1 MLRSLA
7 IFEGLQLIKCRYETS
22 TEPTMTLAGVDG
34 VLKLNVQKSNEG
46 EKSKNDMPMLKKV
59 LVQLLVEVKTGRKLR
74 TQMPNHHANVSGRRT
89 TREREEGRLG
99 RNLKTLTTMLNV
111 CELYLFF
118 LLDYAVRL
126 YTGCYNTLD
135 TTTSYN
141 DAGK

>member
-1 MLRSLA
+1 MLRSPT

-34 VLKLNVQKSNEG
+34 VLKLNVQKSSEG

-89 TREREEGRLG
+89 TRERGEGRLG

-118 LLDYAVRL
+118 FARL
-126 YTGCYNTLD
+126 CCKIIYGVL
-135 TTTSYN
+135 
-141 DAGK
+141 

>member
-46 EKSKNDMPMLKKV
+46 EKSKNDMQMLKRV

-74 TQMPNHHANVSGRRT
+74 TQMPHHHAKAGLERYPQEDSQVS
-89 TREREEGRLG
+89 
-99 RNLKTLTTMLNV
+99 
-111 CELYLFF
+111 
-118 LLDYAVRL
+118 D
-126 YTGCYNTLD
+126 
-135 TTTSYN
+135 
-141 DAGK
+141 

>member
-1 MLRSLA
+1 MLCSPA

-118 LLDYAVRL
+118 FARL
-126 YTGCYNTLD
+126 CCKIIYGVL
-135 TTTSYN
+135 
-141 DAGK
+141 

>member
-74 TQMPNHHANVSGRRT
+74 TQIPNHHANVSGRRT
-89 TREREEGRLG
+89 TGEREEGRLG

-118 LLDYAVRL
+118 FARL
-126 YTGCYNTLD
+126 CCKIIYGVL
-135 TTTSYN
+135 
-141 DAGK
+141 